1 MLTHEEIAV
10 RREVIDRSE
19 DLTALLSRL
28 RSRAD
33 AVLTARPPLPEIK
46 ALLSVDGGVCPD
58 DGAALL
64 FDPWQQ
70 DAHRCS
76 RCGGSVAGERHDAH
90 WARYQHLWL
99 AERMAHL
106 ATVGVFATDRAAVD
120 RAHDLLRWYGERYQ
134 EFPNRDNV
142 LGPSR
147 LFFSTYLESLWVSNF
162 LAAAFLL
169 REAGV
174 LQDDVEQLVSSV
186 ADAAANVIGE
196 YNEGFS
202 NRQTWNDA
210 ALAAVAAWFED
221 EALAGEAI
229 EGPTGLLPHLG
240 QGFGPDGMWYEGEN
254 YHLFA
259 LRGLLTGASWARLAG
274 VDLGADPLLAERLEA
289 ALRAPAL
296 TALPDGTFP
305 ARKDSRFGLSL
316 AQPMYLEL
324 WEIGQAWLAR
334 EDADPDRSFTPWLA
348 ELYRLPGQEAQVFE
362 SYLHEAAESRP
373 TDAPRRR
380 SDLSWWMVIE
390 MAPEFPVPEEDRDR
404 HSVFLEGQGLA
415 VLRQGSRYVSL
426 ECGSFTG
433 GHGHPDRL
441 HLTIHADGVLW
452 LPDFGTGSYVAETLG
467 WYRST
472 LAHNAPRLNGRS
484 QPPGNAV
491 CEAFDTTDDWA
502 WVRGRYESIVR
513 TVVCGPHYIL
523 DIVEYA
529 GTDEHLLEL
538 PWHFGG
544 TSEQSGGGTWRSGE
558 LAGEQV
564 SGVEQLERMSD
575 EPLAI
580 ESRVGGAGL
589 RAMFAFDGTILRA
602 SAPGIP
608 PRGDKTDFFVLRS
621 TGANIRM
628 VTVLTH
634 AAAGSTAR
642 PGKVQS
648 LRVSGDTIEVEL
660 ESGGGIEQHRA
671 TDVGWVVEGTE
682 AVVELHGWREQAPD
696 TRSII
701 DFQQPHTTYAS
712 VPFVPESPLLDGS
725 LEGFDPSS
733 PLELDHE
740 DQYRRSEEPY
750 PGPELFAATSYV
762 SWNGE
767 GLYVAA
773 DVRKDELCFRSAEAP
788 PLLLDNEVDGIHSDG
803 IQVYLQQDGEAEVFG
818 LLAVPEET
826 GGDSGPVRVWRIG
839 GADASPDEGHGTW
852 HATPEGYRLTL
863 RVTPP
868 WWESVLG
875 ADQLRFDLLVNEMRP
890 GRLRRAGQLVW
901 SGGGGWVWLRGDR
914 QDPRRFGLLELVP

>member
-1 MLTHEEIAV
+1 MLTHEDIAA
-10 RREVIDRSE
+10 RRAAIEGSE

-33 AVLTARPPLPEIK
+33 AVLTAMPPLSEIK
-46 ALLSVDGGVCPD
+46 ALLTVDGGVCPH

-70 DAHRCS
+70 DTHSCS
-76 RCGGSVAGERHDAH
+76 RCGVSVSGERHDAH
-90 WARYQHLWL
+90 WVRYQHLWL

-106 ATVGVFATDRAAVD
+106 AAVGVFADDRAAVD

-147 LFFSTYLESLWVSNF
+147 LFFSTYLESVWVSNY

-169 REAGV
+169 REAGL
-174 LQDDVEQLVSSV
+174 LQPEVELAVSSL

-229 EGPTGLLPHLG
+229 EGPTGLIPHLG

-296 TALPDGTFP
+296 TAMPDGTFP

-324 WEIGQAWLAR
+324 WEIGQAWLFGD
-334 EDADPDRSFTPWLA
+334 DADPDRTFAPWLA
-348 ELYRLPGQEAQVFE
+348 ELYGLPGQEAQVFE

-373 TDAPRRR
+373 TGEPRKR
-380 SDLSWWMVIE
+380 SDLSWWMLIE
-390 MAPEFPVPEEDRDR
+390 MASELPEPEGDWDR
-404 HSVFLEGQGLA
+404 HSVFLQGQGLA

-426 ECGSFTG
+426 ECGAFTG

-441 HLTIHADGVLW
+441 HLTVHADGVLW
-452 LPDFGTGSYVAETLG
+452 LPDFGTGSYVADTLG

-472 LAHNAPRLNGRS
+472 LAHNAPLLDGRS
-484 QPPGNAV
+484 QPPGDAI
-491 CEAFDTTDDWA
+491 CEAFEAADEWA
-502 WVRGRYESIVR
+502 WVRGRYENLGR

-523 DIVEYA
+523 DVVEYT

-538 PWHFGG
+538 PWHFAG
-544 TSEQSGGGTWRSGE
+544 TSVPSLGATWSSGA
-558 LAGEQV
+558 LAGELL
-564 SGVEQLERMSD
+564 SGVEELERVSD
-575 EPLAI
+575 EPLVI
-580 ESRVGGAGL
+580 ESREGGATL
-589 RAMFAFDGTILRA
+589 RAMFAFDGSMVRA
-602 SAPGIP
+602 SAPGTP
-608 PRGDKTDFFVLRS
+608 PRGDMTEFFVLRS
-621 TGANIRM
+621 TGAEIRM
-628 VTVLTH
+628 VTLLAHEVEGATAH
-634 AAAGSTAR
+634 AEM
-642 PGKVQS
+642 VHS
-648 LRVSGDTIEVEL
+648 LRVSGETIEVEL
-660 ESGGGIEQHRA
+660 ATGVERHRA
-671 TDVGWVVEGTE
+671 TDVGWLIEGVE
-682 AVVELHGWREQAPD
+682 ASVELHGWREQAPD
-696 TRSII
+696 TRSIV
-701 DFQQPHTTYAS
+701 DFQQPLTAHAS
-712 VPFVPESPLLDGS
+712 VPFVSESPLLDGS
-725 LEGFDPSS
+725 LEGFDTSV

-750 PGPELFAATSYV
+750 PGPAVFAATSYIN
-762 SWNGE
+762 WNGE
-767 GLYVAA
+767 GLFMAA
-773 DVRKDELCFRSAEAP
+773 DIRKDDRCFRSPGAP

-803 IQVYLQQDGEAEVFG
+803 IQVYLQMEGETEVFG
-818 LLAVPEET
+818 LLAVPEESE
-826 GGDSGPVRVWRIG
+826 GDSGPVRVWRIG
-839 GADASPDEGHGTW
+839 GIDASPGEGQGTW
-852 HATPEGYRLTL
+852 KATPEGYRLTL
-863 RVTPP
+863 HVTPP
-868 WWESVLG
+868 WWESMLG
-875 ADQLRFDLLVNEMRP
+875 GDQVRFDLLVNEMRS

-901 SGGGGWVWLRGDR
+901 SGGGGWIWLRGDR
-914 QDPRRFGLLELVP
+914 QDPRRFGVLELAP